1 MDVQAVDV
9 VVSRRAF
16 LSLAPQLAVT
26 SLAVATW
33 CGCAPF
39 QTPDDVPG
47 RILPPPRL
55 PPDSV
60 ILEIGYAQLPLTDTA
75 DFEEVWK
82 MADEQ
87 SLALELRQE
96 LTRNGLRCGVLGK
109 NIPEKIRALMDK
121 KGLDQRSEDLETGDV
136 EINRQTR
143 RLQCRAA
150 RRAKILC
157 SKRYEELSLLTR
169 DSGAVRGEHLEQAQC
184 LIALKPYPLGDGR
197 VRLDLL
203 PEVEHG
209 ELKQGWVGG
218 EGTLMQQISRKK
230 ITFDTLRL
238 SLSIAPGQMIAIS
251 AADPPKGLGEH
262 FFVESIGGTPVRW
275 LLFVRLALTQQ
286 DNLFA
291 PELSALPLATPGE

>member
-1 MDVQAVDV
+1 M
-9 VVSRRAF
+9 
-16 LSLAPQLAVT
+16 T
-26 SLAVATW
+26 SW

-39 QTPDDVPG
+39 QTPADVPG
-47 RILPPPRL
+47 RLLPAPRL

-60 ILEIGYAQLPLTDTA
+60 ILEIGYAQLPLA
-75 DFEEVWK
+75 DQAGYDEVWRIT
-82 MADEQ
+82 DEQ
-87 SLALELRQE
+87 AVALDLRQE
-96 LTRNGLRCGVLGK
+96 LTRNGLRCGVLGNNMPK
-109 NIPEKIRALMDK
+109 KIRDLMER
-121 KGLDQRSEDLETGDV
+121 KGIDQRSEDLETGDA
-136 EINRQTR
+136 EMNRQTR

-157 SKRYEELSLLTR
+157 SKRFDRLSLLTR

-209 ELKQGWVGG
+209 ELKPEWVGG
-218 EGTLMQQISRKK
+218 DGTLMQQVTRKK
-230 ITFDTLRL
+230 KEFDSLRL
-238 SLSIAPGQMIAIS
+238 SLSISPGQMVAIS

-262 FFVESIGGTPVRW
+262 FFVESVAGTPVRW
-275 LLFVRLALTQQ
+275 LLFVRLAHTQQ

-291 PELSALPLATPGE
+291 PEFTALPLATPGE